1 MVTGDQPSVAAGT
14 PRLLRAINERLALEL
29 IQRLGPLS
37 RAEIARRSGLSK
49 PTISLALSRL
59 EQAGLV
65 REVGRTT
72 GGKGATALLYDL
84 DPLAGSVLGI
94 DVGRAWVRCAVA
106 DIAGGLRTRLD
117 ERTRARSGRSLVAQI
132 GSLARRAADAA
143 GIELASVTRATIGS
157 PGVQQ
162 PGGHRV
168 ALAPNLPGWQRPG
181 LMDALQAELGI
192 QIEFENDVNLA
203 AIAER
208 WHGLGREVDDF
219 VLLSVGTG
227 VGMGVV
233 LGGRLHQGASGAAGE
248 VGYLPIGPGDVHDP
262 ASRRSGTFEAAVGA
276 AAVVALARQLG
287 LGRGVRTAEQVFAA
301 ARRGDAVAGRVVA
314 QVAERIALGVAAVAA
329 VLDPD
334 LVVLGGGIGHNAG
347 DLLLE
352 PISRELRACSPFRP
366 RIAVSALGADA
377 VLRGTLATALAG
389 AQEQVYGVT
398 PTTALTDIGTA
409 TPREASP

>member
-1 MVTGDQPSVAAGT
+1 
-14 PRLLRAINERLALEL
+14 
-29 IQRLGPLS
+29 
-37 RAEIARRSGLSK
+37 
-49 PTISLALSRL
+49 
-59 EQAGLV
+59 
-65 REVGRTT
+65 
-72 GGKGATALLYDL
+72 
-84 DPLAGSVLGI
+84 
-94 DVGRAWVRCAVA
+94 
-106 DIAGGLRTRLD
+106 
-117 ERTRARSGRSLVAQI
+117 
-132 GSLARRAADAA
+132 
-143 GIELASVTRATIGS
+143 
-157 PGVQQ
+157 
-162 PGGHRV
+162 
-168 ALAPNLPGWQRPG
+168 
-181 LMDALQAELGI
+181 MDALQAELGI

-219 VLLSVGTG
+219 VLLSLGTG

-248 VGYLPIGPGDVHDP
+248 VGYLPIGPGDVHDR

-287 LGRGVRTAEQVFAA
+287 LGRAQPGGAMRPARTAEQVFAA

-352 PISRELRACSPFRP
+352 PITRELRACSPFRP

-377 VLRGTLATALAG
+377 VLRGALATALAG